1 MFKSK
6 NSKIFSEK
14 KGSEEKTKINKKEI
28 SNNQMNISSIS
39 ASKSRIESFKSKKIS
54 SDDEFTHIF
63 SRMNINKNL
72 PHINRYRAE
81 VYAINSILEEYENKK
96 FEQFKV
102 LMESKKLNGEI
113 EHESYEDDSEDDP
126 TLIKIMLPNEFEINT
141 QASNLN
147 HAKGLNKKCKENKT
161 KTVPNNSIGAV

>member
-14 KGSEEKTKINKKEI
+14 KGPEL
-28 SNNQMNISSIS
+28 SNNQMNISCNS

-54 SDDEFTHIF
+54 SDDELAHIF
-63 SRMNINKNL
+63 GRMSANKNL

-126 TLIKIMLPNEFEINT
+126 TLIKILLPNEFETNI
-141 QASNLN
+141 QASTLN
-147 HAKGLNKKCKENKT
+147 QTKGLKKNCKENKT
-161 KTVPNNSIGAV
+161 KIAPNKSIGAV